1 MTGPSVDEQV
11 VSADASSRRRP
22 RRWWLYVTLLVV
34 ALIAAGGFVAAR
46 SVAPVSS
53 SYGCCGATI
62 PYGEVFYCV
71 QPDTAHPA
79 GGTYLLK
86 TDQLTTQQGQRADW
100 PDRVETGHVG
110 TPLLWRQPAG
120 DVALSLNYDPSGP
133 NDTTVDTT
141 QSATVREGA
150 VTPVVVAGGAG
161 ATTACPAPPTAVS
174 TPQG

>member
-1 MTGPSVDEQV
+1 MSGPAVDEQV
-11 VSADASSRRRP
+11 VGGGEGQSSRP
-22 RRWWLYVTLLVV
+22 RRWALYVSLLVV
-34 ALIAAGGFVAAR
+34 ALIAAGGFVAVR
-46 SVAPVSS
+46 SVQHASS

-79 GGTYLLK
+79 GSTYLLK
-86 TDQLTTQQGQRADW
+86 TEQLTTQQGQRADW

-120 DVALSLNYDPSGP
+120 EVTLSLNYDPSGP
-133 NDTTVDTT
+133 NDATVDTT

-161 ATTACPAPPTAVS
+161 ATTACPAPPTAMS